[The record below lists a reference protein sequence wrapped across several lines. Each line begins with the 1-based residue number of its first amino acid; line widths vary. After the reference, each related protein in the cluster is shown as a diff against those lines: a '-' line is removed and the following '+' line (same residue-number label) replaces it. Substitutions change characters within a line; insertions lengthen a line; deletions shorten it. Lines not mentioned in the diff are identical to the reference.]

1 MPKKW
6 RKRYPSNWELSAARG
21 ASAVRYMIEKGK
33 IPAIRLL
40 AAGYG
45 DWTPKQLADYQGEN
59 PMYSPLKLTWDTK
72 QTYTNEASGNTYEL
86 PTVMGWNSTSEE
98 KANNRR
104 LQITFLAT
112 SSDNLAKQQ
121 RKKSSE

>member
-1 MPKKW
+1 M
-6 RKRYPSNWELSAARG
+6 SAARG
-21 ASAVRYMIEKGK
+21 AAAVRYMIEKGGIK
-33 IPAIRLL
+33 AIRLI

-45 DWTPKQLADYQGEN
+45 DWTPKQLADYQSEN
-59 PMYSPLKLTWDTK
+59 PMYSPLKLTWNEK

-86 PTVMGWNSTSEE
+86 PTVLGWNATSEM

-112 SSDNLAKQQ
+112 TADNLAAQK
-121 RKKSSE
+121 RSGDG